1 MIVQNVR
8 QAAVWVKI
16 YVNGRPGVPKLV
28 MKGTPENLYGPAFMK
43 GAGGEDI
50 YMTVPGTMIVAD
62 EGAAPKARNLICV
75 RMEPVSLSW
84 TDSDGIQYRVVA
96 QDYRYQPPARPSR

>member
-8 QAAVWVKI
+8 QAAVLVKI
-16 YVNGRPGVPKLV
+16 YVNDKPGLHKMV

-62 EGAAPKARNLICV
+62 EGAPKARNLICV
-75 RMEPVSLSW
+75 RMEPVSLTW
-84 TDSDGIQYRVVA
+84 TDADGVRYRLVA
-96 QDYRYQPPARPSR
+96 QDYRYQPPTRPSR